1 MRAGIHAC
9 RWIARSP
16 HVPADV
22 TRELVHRVERA
33 SLEQTLGE
41 AERHGRVVR
50 PLTRQQV
57 ERPTT
62 HLSTSA
68 AEVG

>member
-1 MRAGIHAC
+1 VREHTHTR
-9 RWIARSP
+9 RWLARYP